1 MTYWKSKV
9 LPKIKKYFG
18 KGDANSKGAAEAAKS
33 FNKAKNSIEKE
44 IEEKKPELEPK
55 IIEIYQDSK
64 PETKLLFKEP
74 TEDKV
79 KQNAQAV
86 QDLLQR
92 LVEAGCPG
100 AQILKEAGD
109 KYGTALL
116 SSQIQYLLGKL
127 SPFVANEESPVIARE
142 LDLVEGGAETAEE
155 TAKDIS
161 EAPAVPEGD
170 ENVKETTE
178 TTAKVEK
185 EVEIVGTEEKGHL

>member
-1 MTYWKSKV
+1 M

-18 KGDANSKGAAEAAKS
+18 KGDANSRGAAEAAKS

-55 IIEIYQDSK
+55 IIEIYKDSK
-64 PETKLLFKEP
+64 PETKMLFKEP

-79 KQNAQAV
+79 KQQAQAA

-100 AQILKEAGD
+100 AQTLKEAGD
-109 KYGTALL
+109 KYGTALM
-116 SSQIQYLLGKL
+116 SSQIQYLLERL

-142 LDLVEGGAETAEE
+142 IDLVEGGAETAKE
-155 TAKDIS
+155 TAKDIL
-161 EAPAVPEGD
+161 EAPAVPAGD
-170 ENVKETTE
+170 ENVKEEAAKIE
-178 TTAKVEK
+178 T
-185 EVEIVGTEEKGHL
+185 EVEIVGTEEKAQL

>member
-1 MTYWKSKV
+1 LYIV
-9 LPKIKKYFG
+9 
-18 KGDANSKGAAEAAKS
+18 
-33 FNKAKNSIEKE
+33 
-44 IEEKKPELEPK
+44 
-55 IIEIYQDSK
+55 
-64 PETKLLFKEP
+64 
-74 TEDKV
+74 
-79 KQNAQAV
+79 
-86 QDLLQR
+86 
-92 LVEAGCPG
+92 GCPG

-161 EAPAVPEGD
+161 EAPAVPAGD
-170 ENVKETTE
+170 ENVKE